1 MINQTCELFIL
12 FYVDSVS
19 SSTVDETQKDH
30 ESREQVLQSDMESS
44 KLPAFQSEP
53 ALAESQIRPADASV
67 EDETPAPDQ
76 RIPNQRIPNKENCA
90 KTTAS
95 DGEAGTAP
103 NEFGHCTITVE
114 ADESGP
120 KTTKL
125 APVILVLTLNSLFP
139 SLARHLNNPST
150 SISDR
155 FYSYNI
161 EQTSMRIKKNMNS
174 GFNSRSNTKFSELT
188 SQEFYGRL

>member
-30 ESREQVLQSDMESS
+30 ESREQALQSDMESS

-53 ALAESQIRPADASV
+53 ALAESQLRPADASV
-67 EDETPAPDQ
+67 EDETPAPD
-76 RIPNQRIPNKENCA
+76 QRIPNKENCA

-139 SLARHLNNPST
+139 SLARHLDNPST